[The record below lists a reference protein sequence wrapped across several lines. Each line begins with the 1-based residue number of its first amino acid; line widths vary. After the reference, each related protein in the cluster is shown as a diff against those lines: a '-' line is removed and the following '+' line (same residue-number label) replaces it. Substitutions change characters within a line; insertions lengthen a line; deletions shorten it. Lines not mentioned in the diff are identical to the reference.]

1 MKRILAI
8 LCSVILVGAC
18 SATLM
23 CSGGKFDMQPCVS
36 YTNSI
41 PQQYQ
46 KVLLQ

>member
-1 MKRILAI
+1 MKRIVANFCSAI
-8 LCSVILVGAC
+8 LVVTCC
-18 SATLM
+18 ATLM
-23 CSGGKFDMQPCVS
+23 CIGGMFDMQPCVS